1 MRSQVVSGWPG
12 LLVDGYDQ
20 VVSNL
25 DAIDPTEA
33 NLLPLLRM
41 ETLVKDVLLCLFEG
55 EIKTVD
61 IHLQPESMHFGLDAP
76 TEDYPQWSKNLR
88 DSDGELMKDSISIPW
103 KNETKEVIDLQ
114 KFARH
119 NQETLTI
126 SDEFTPGQFG
136 LQMIEGVQKVRLV
149 FKESV

>member
-41 ETLVKDVLLCLFEG
+41 ETLAKDVLLCLFEG

-61 IHLQPESMHFGLDAP
+61 IHLQPE
-76 TEDYPQWSKNLR
+76 
-88 DSDGELMKDSISIPW
+88 
-103 KNETKEVIDLQ
+103 
-114 KFARH
+114 
-119 NQETLTI
+119 
-126 SDEFTPGQFG
+126 
-136 LQMIEGVQKVRLV
+136 
-149 FKESV
+149 